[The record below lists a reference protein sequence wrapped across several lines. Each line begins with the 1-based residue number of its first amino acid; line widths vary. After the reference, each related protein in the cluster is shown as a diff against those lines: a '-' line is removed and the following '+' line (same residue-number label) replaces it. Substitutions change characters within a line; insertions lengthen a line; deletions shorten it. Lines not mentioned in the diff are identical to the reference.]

1 MKNKAITIPRISY
14 AIQNDEVLLEQW
26 ADHGELMKVNLH
38 KIQIMNI
45 SEQMGIQNTKDSD
58 GQCKALADSLSDLF
72 WQIES
77 YWQAVSG
84 SQNQAVDVIA
94 DIRAIYYKAVSACQ
108 LIGLDPATMRN
119 PLMDEL
125 VISNRRNQL
134 GIGDIPF

>member
-38 KIQIMNI
+38 KIQIRNI
-45 SEQMGIQNTKDSD
+45 SEQMGFQNTKDSD
-58 GQCKALADSLSDLF
+58 GQCKVLAASLSDLF
-72 WQIES
+72 WKIES
-77 YWQAVSG
+77 YWQAVSR
-84 SQNQAVDVIA
+84 SQNQTVDVIA

-125 VISNRRNQL
+125 IKSKRCNHL
-134 GIGDIPF
+134 SPEEIPF